1 MIMKLKI
8 NVLIIGAGVAG
19 KELLREIRKN
29 LKDTHEVKGFVDDD
43 KAKIGKT
50 ILSTKVLGGIDDL
63 PKLIND
69 KKISVVYVAI
79 PSARGEQMR
88 RIFNICKNEKVVVK
102 VIPRTIDIIEGKVGM
117 SDVRDVQIEDL
128 LGRDIIKAEL
138 NNIKREF
145 KDKTI
150 LVTGAAGSIGSEIVR
165 QLLWLNPKKVVGIDR
180 WENGLHQLNIELQTY
195 LLSGKYAGVICDI
208 KDKNALEDVFR
219 KVKPQYVFHAAAYKH
234 VPLMQQYPK
243 EAIKNNVFG
252 TLNVALSAKRNGV
265 KKFINISTD
274 KAVNPTT
281 IMGTTKLISENIL
294 RSLNDSDGAM
304 FISVRFGNVL
314 GSDGS
319 VVPLFKKQIAR
330 GGPITV
336 TDKRMVRYFMTIPE
350 AVMLVL
356 NAAFL
361 GVGGETFIL
370 DMGEQISIL
379 SLAET
384 MIRLSGY
391 IPHEEIK
398 IVFTGKRSGEK
409 MKEALVTENE
419 QLVKTE
425 NSKIFKLAKYEKKID
440 NVRKYLDILE
450 NIIQSS
456 PDSKV
461 VNVLSEVSPKAKFY
475 KYDSFI

>member
-1 MIMKLKI
+1 MKLKI